1 MPCNAAD
8 THTHPS
14 VLLKTVFHEREGLQQ
29 QHFIYS
35 FVQHKLFFSTT
46 VVAQGAFQAWLE
58 KLTSW
63 YSQKQLAGRKATP
76 AKEIFC
82 LGITDLSGGILSTT
96 RQTALLQDSP
106 SQLTP
111 KQPTLPQEG
120 MAVTS
125 RPGCDQD
132 ELLPTRHL
140 NTGKMPPRP

>member
-1 MPCNAAD
+1 MPLVNISEIQQCVPPDRSTVQLPQAMAEQTALLVPCNAAD

-76 AKEIFC
+76 A
-82 LGITDLSGGILSTT
+82 
-96 RQTALLQDSP
+96 RYTAGKFFAWVS
-106 SQLTP
+106 LTCQVGP
-111 KQPTLPQEG
+111 
-120 MAVTS
+120 
-125 RPGCDQD
+125 
-132 ELLPTRHL
+132 
-140 NTGKMPPRP
+140 

>member
-1 MPCNAAD
+1 MLQILIHIPQYC
-8 THTHPS
+8 S
-14 VLLKTVFHEREGLQQ
+14 RQYFMKERGYNSSTLST
-29 QHFIYS
+29 FLYS
-35 FVQHKLFFSTT
+35 INFFFSTT

-58 KLTSW
+58 KLTPW

-111 KQPTLPQEG
+111 KQPTLPQER